1 MIFARRL
8 MASSRKKTSLSL
20 LEEGD
25 SMQISEVAG
34 KLAKAYGNAL
44 EEGGRTPEDVEQLTR
59 KAALTFASML
69 ASDLLFTLP
78 RVPRDG
84 IVFYGA

>member
-1 MIFARRL
+1 
-8 MASSRKKTSLSL
+8 
-20 LEEGD
+20 
-25 SMQISEVAG
+25 MQISEVAG

-69 ASDLLFTLP
+69 ASELFTLP